1 MTRPTTQPSFHPEAL
16 AMLFTDCPLCDRPA
30 PIDGVTGE
38 LDCVACGIRLE
49 LAPEPIQLDL
59 PLAA

>member
-1 MTRPTTQPSFHPEAL
+1 MTRPTTLQPLHPEAY
-16 AMLFTDCPLCDRPA
+16 AMLLTDCPLCDRPA
-30 PIDGVTGE
+30 PIDAVTGDLE
-38 LDCVACGIRLE
+38 CAACGIHLE